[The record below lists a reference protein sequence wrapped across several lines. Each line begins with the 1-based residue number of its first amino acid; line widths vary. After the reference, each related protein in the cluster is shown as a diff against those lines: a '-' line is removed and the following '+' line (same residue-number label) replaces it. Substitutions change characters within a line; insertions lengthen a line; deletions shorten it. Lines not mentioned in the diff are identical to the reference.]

1 VWGYLDDDDHFARNG
16 AAEVLQNIG
25 LVRELIDNVTV
36 HPNGY
41 TGQAAA
47 ELATVFAAGGSQF
60 EALALEHLDH
70 DARVRVRTVVE
81 SIAA

>member
-1 VWGYLDDDDHFARNG
+1 MV
-16 AAEVLQNIG
+16 
-25 LVRELIDNVTV
+25 IDTVTL
-36 HPNGY
+36 PGNRY
-41 TGQAAA
+41 RSDAAA
-47 ELATVFAAGGSQF
+47 ELAKVLAAGGSEF

>member
-1 VWGYLDDDDHFARNG
+1 
-16 AAEVLQNIG
+16 
-25 LVRELIDNVTV
+25 V

-41 TGQAAA
+41 AGQAAA